1 MPSSFAAGNDD
12 MPPFDDE
19 IFKEAAKRVFHNRA
33 FNPDMLRDKKVRQLV
48 MHTYEIL
55 RHAVNTHL
63 PTDVPQE
70 VTYALEN
77 NAFIFSAFKTYHSLR
92 EVGLSLVTDSG
103 QIKPFDAFLSDVLKI
118 NQNYNHHYLRA
129 EYQHAVGSTQM
140 AARWQ
145 QIAKDGDRYDLQY
158 RTAEDDHVRES
169 HRLLHGI
176 TLPYSDP
183 FWDKY
188 FPPNGWGC
196 RCTAVQV
203 RKGKYPLTD
212 PAFAMLKGDNC
223 TEANKQ
229 KMFRFN
235 PGKEL
240 KLYPPQHPY
249 MPKNCGGCT
258 ANLKLAYNPSSDK
271 CQACGIIAKC
281 MQQYT
286 APQFETI
293 GTYKNGAQVRVSS
306 AVKDRESD
314 DYKRILSVATAFA
327 KQGRKADLLPRFDSP
342 KNCDSYEQ
350 VYKGIAAD
358 YYGKCPDLAIDGI
371 YYEHEGYITKD
382 PKKALHNMLTH
393 GLKQSDRLIIE
404 KCDLQPWYIRK
415 RIDDKIKE
423 GVKVTEV
430 WIHDNGNLQ
439 LFYKAGG

>member
-1 MPSSFAAGNDD
+1 
-12 MPPFDDE
+12 
-19 IFKEAAKRVFHNRA
+19 
-33 FNPDMLRDKKVRQLV
+33 

-63 PTDVPQE
+63 PTHVPQE
-70 VTYALEN
+70 ITYALEN
-77 NAFIFSAFKTYHSLR
+77 NVFIFSAFKTYHSLR
-92 EVGLSLVTDSG
+92 EVGLSLVTDKG
-103 QIKPFDAFLSDVLKI
+103 QIKTFEAFLSDVLKI

-145 QIAKDGDRYDLQY
+145 QIQKDGDRYDLQY
-158 RTAEDDHVRES
+158 RTAEDEHVRES

-176 TLPYSDP
+176 TLPPSDP

-212 PAFAMLKGDNC
+212 PQFAMLKGDNC

-229 KMFRFN
+229 KIFRSN

-240 KLYPPQHPY
+240 KLYPQQHPY
-249 MPKNCGGCT
+249 FPKNCGGCN
-258 ANLKLAYNPSSDK
+258 ANLKLAYNPHSEK

-286 APQFETI
+286 APQFQNL
-293 GTYKNGAQVRVSS
+293 GKFKDGAQVSVSS
-306 AVKDRESD
+306 AVTDRESE

-327 KQGRKADLLPRFDSP
+327 KQGRNADILPRFDSP

-350 VYKGIAAD
+350 LYKGIMSD
-358 YYGKCPDLAIDGI
+358 YYGKCPDLVIDGI
-371 YYEHEGYITKD
+371 YYEHEGYTTHD
-382 PKKALHNMLTH
+382 HKKALKNMLKH
-393 GLKQSDRLIIE
+393 GLVQSDRIIIE
-404 KCDLQPWYIRK
+404 KCNLSDKYIIE
-415 RIDDKIKE
+415 RIKGKINE
-423 GVKVTEV
+423 GCKVTEV
-430 WIHDNGNLQ
+430 WEHSNGTLRLIYNNIG
-439 LFYKAGG
+439 A

>member
-1 MPSSFAAGNDD
+1 

-19 IFKEAAKRVFHNRA
+19 IFKEAAKRVFKNRA
-33 FNPDMLRDKKVRQLV
+33 FTPDMLRDKKVRQLV

-63 PTDVPQE
+63 PTHVPQE
-70 VTYALEN
+70 ITYALEN
-77 NAFIFSAFKTYHSLR
+77 NVFIFSAFKTYHSLR
-92 EVGLSLVTDSG
+92 EVGLSLVTDKG
-103 QIKPFDAFLSDVLKI
+103 QIKTFEAFLSDVLKI

-145 QIAKDGDRYDLQY
+145 QIQKDGDRYDLQY
-158 RTAEDDHVRES
+158 RTAEDEHVRES

-176 TLPYSDP
+176 TLPPSDP

-212 PAFAMLKGDNC
+212 PQFAMLKGDNC

-229 KMFRFN
+229 KIFRSN

-240 KLYPPQHPY
+240 KLYPQQHPY
-249 MPKNCGGCT
+249 FPKNCGGCN
-258 ANLKLAYNPSSDK
+258 ANLKLAYNPNSEK

-286 APQFETI
+286 APQFQNL
-293 GTYKNGAQVRVSS
+293 GKFKDGAQVRVSS
-306 AVKDRESD
+306 AVTDRESE

-327 KQGRKADLLPRFDSP
+327 KQGRNADILPRFDSP

-350 VYKGIAAD
+350 LYKGIMSD
-358 YYGKCPDLAIDGI
+358 YYGKCPALVIDGI
-371 YYEHEGYITKD
+371 YYEHEGYTTHD
-382 PKKALHNMLTH
+382 HKKALKNMLKH
-393 GLKQSDRLIIE
+393 GLVQSDRIIIE
-404 KCDLQPWYIRK
+404 KCNLSDKYIIE
-415 RIDDKIKE
+415 RIKGKINE
-423 GVKVTEV
+423 GCKVTEV
-430 WIHDNGNLQ
+430 WEHSNGTLRLIYNNIG
-439 LFYKAGG
+439 A